1 MTPAV
6 KLVFLLPTFDVGG
19 AERAVARL
27 AARLDRHRYEVV
39 VAAFVKGSGR
49 LLAQPELQD
58 VRTAVIGAERG
69 AGLLPALWSWLRQE
83 RPTVLL
89 TYMFHANQ
97 AGRVCGRLAGVPV
110 ILCSERVVGWES
122 RWRVALN
129 RLSVGLTDVVTT
141 NSEAGRRF
149 WSAEL
154 GLSADRV
161 EVIPNGVDTETY
173 RPVERHTGGV
183 VRLGVLARLH
193 RANGHDW
200 LLDGLAALRKQV
212 PTGWVCVAAG
222 EGAEERALRAKAEAL
237 GLSDLVEFTGFELDA
252 PSFLQSLDI
261 YIHPSVVSGM
271 PNATLEAM
279 AVGLPIVATAVG
291 GTPEVVEDG
300 TTGWLVDVGDV
311 NAFVDKTSRL
321 LQSAT
326 ERRRMGLLGRERVIQ
341 RFSLPAVVDRT
352 QTVVDRAIQEKLGL
366 SLDSHD
372 EWVSAVAGEVEEV
385 RRGA

>member
-27 AARLDRHRYEVV
+27 AARLDRQRYEVV

-58 VRTAVIGAERG
+58 VRTAVIGAQRG
-69 AGLLPALWSWLRQE
+69 AGLLPALWSWLRRE

-97 AGRVCGRLAGVPV
+97 AGRLCGRLAGVPV
-110 ILCSERVVGWES
+110 IVCSERVVGWES

-149 WSAEL
+149 WSTEL

-161 EVIPNGVDTETY
+161 EVIPNGVDTDTY
-173 RPVERHTGGV
+173 RPAERPAGGI

-200 LLDGLAALRKQV
+200 LLDGLAALRRQV

-222 EGAEERALRAKAEAL
+222 EGAEEATLRAKATAL
-237 GLSDLVEFTGFELDA
+237 GLDDVVEFTGFELDA

-279 AVGLPIVATAVG
+279 AVALPIVATGVG
-291 GTPEVVEDG
+291 GTPEVVDDG
-300 TTGWLVDVGDV
+300 ITGWLVDVGDV
-311 NAFVDKTSRL
+311 NSFVEKTSRL
-321 LQSAT
+321 LQSAP
-326 ERRRMGLLGRERVIQ
+326 ERRRMGQLGRERIIQ
-341 RFSLPAVVDRT
+341 RFSLSAVVDRT
-352 QTVVDRAIQEKLGL
+352 QMVVDRLLENKLGL
-366 SLDSHD
+366 VLDADDGWIH
-372 EWVSAVAGEVEEV
+372 AVAGDVHEVT
-385 RRGA
+385 RRA

>member
-27 AARLDRHRYEVV
+27 AARLDRQRYEVV

-58 VRTAVIGAERG
+58 VRTAVIGAHRG
-69 AGLLPALWSWLRQE
+69 AGLLPALWSWLRRE

-97 AGRVCGRLAGVPV
+97 AGRLCGRLAGVPV
-110 ILCSERVVGWES
+110 IVCSERVVGWES

-149 WSAEL
+149 WSTEL
-154 GLSADRV
+154 GLNADHV
-161 EVIPNGVDTETY
+161 EVIPNGVDTDTY
-173 RPVERHTGGV
+173 RPAERPAGGTL
-183 VRLGVLARLH
+183 RLGVLARLH

-222 EGAEERALRAKAEAL
+222 EGAEEPALRAKAEAL
-237 GLSDLVEFTGFELDA
+237 GLADVVEFTGFELDA

-261 YIHPSVVSGM
+261 YIHPSIVSGM

-291 GTPEVVEDG
+291 GTPEVVEAG
-300 TTGWLVDVGDV
+300 TTGWLVDVGDIDG
-311 NAFVDKTSRL
+311 FVDKTARL
-321 LQSAT
+321 LQSAV

-341 RFSLPAVVDRT
+341 RFSLSTVVDRT
-352 QTVVDRAIQEKLGL
+352 QTVVDRAIQDKLGL
-366 SLDSHD
+366 VLDSDD
-372 EWVSAVAGEVEEV
+372 EWVSAVTGEVEEV

>member
-1 MTPAV
+1 MMPAV

-49 LLAQPELQD
+49 LLAQPELQE
-58 VRTAVIGAERG
+58 VRSVVIGSKRG
-69 AGLLPALWSWLRQE
+69 AALVPALWSWLRRE

-97 AGRVCGRLAGVPV
+97 AGRLCGRLAGVPV
-110 ILCSERVVGWES
+110 IICSERVVGWES

-149 WSAEL
+149 WATEL
-154 GLSADRV
+154 GLAEDRV
-161 EVIPNGVDTETY
+161 EVIPNGVDTEVY
-173 RPVERHTGGV
+173 RPVERPAGGI

-212 PTGWVCVAAG
+212 PSGWVCVAAG
-222 EGAEERALRAKAEAL
+222 EGAEESALRAKAAAL
-237 GLSDLVEFTGFELDA
+237 GLTDVVEFTGFELDA
-252 PSFLQSLDI
+252 PTFLQSLDI

-279 AVGLPIVATAVG
+279 AAGLPIVATAVG
-291 GTPEVVEDG
+291 GTPEVVDDG
-300 TTGWLVDVGDV
+300 ITGWLVDVGDV
-311 NAFVDKTSRL
+311 DSFVEKTARL
-321 LQSAT
+321 LHSAA

-341 RFSLPAVVDRT
+341 HFSLSAVVDRT
-352 QTVVDRAIQEKLGL
+352 QTVVDRLLEEKLGWI
-366 SLDSHD
+366 LDSDD
-372 EWVSAVAGEVEEV
+372 EWVHAVAGEVEEV